1 MAHAEPAATSPPG
14 KPSDPCCLKEWC
26 HLPCPA
32 RPPPLYWDLLMQ
44 KTTGAQA
51 ARPAH
56 PSTILPPAETS
67 TRGRESRRGRCLL
80 ESFPPIADPPPP
92 VPGSHSCDRVFL
104 PQLGPLICVSISS
117 VSSHRP
123 LGRCFLP
130 AKHDECSLPELGH
143 LWSVGRRAL
152 AKQSPLP
159 VHYSHKPDSQRR
171 STS

>member
-1 MAHAEPAATSPPG
+1 M
-14 KPSDPCCLKEWC
+14 
-26 HLPCPA
+26 LPKGVA
-32 RPPPLYWDLLMQ
+32 PPPPAQPGLPHC
-44 KTTGAQA
+44 TGICLCRKPLELRPHALPIPAPSFLQP
-51 ARPAH
+51 RPA
-56 PSTILPPAETS
+56 PV
-67 TRGRESRRGRCLL
+67 GRESRRGRCLL